1 MKRMEKKT
9 PQVWMRKS
17 IALLIAGL
25 CCGTIW
31 GNTEWHSNPAKNTG
45 TQAAGNAALTDMS
58 YWKDANGN
66 VGSGA
71 PTASDDLIFDNN
83 ATSGSNPLRLR
94 FSTVNFTGNSLQ
106 IGTDARSSTV
116 VFDSTP
122 FACANEG
129 LKLKHG
135 NWWFNSGPGAD
146 RRITCDVT
154 VLAEDATK
162 PFVLHWGQ
170 DQYSNGIGRITG
182 KLKGGA
188 NAQLRLGPWGSK
200 LGDTQPQCARNST
213 FRLSDISE
221 YAGTIT
227 VAAKSAY
234 TNFPGDVANYGTRL
248 WLDTGTTTSPAKL
261 NILRGGSLKLA
272 NRSDVVTVKEL
283 SLASGSRLWFDH
295 TSDIADGKTWH
306 VRATD
311 ALTVEKGA
319 EKVEVLWKAIVRG
332 TTHFRMPILSG
343 PADSTFTADDFKFT
357 FCAPQYNLDMHFEVD
372 NDPETGDRTLYVS
385 THGFVFQQESYS
397 GENDRDGSN
406 GAPSSLTNAPAW
418 WQECI
423 PSPDTTGALYRTAK
437 SLRTLYT
444 PYEPFVFPCAGFW
457 VNHGT
462 LIIQTQTFEVPEF
475 WCDYGTIGTGQGSFG
490 RITSLIAPK
499 IHFFRYNGSTPVVLR
514 TYLQHTF
521 VLKGEIDGDTPMQ
534 LRGWGGTGQPKAIFR
549 LDGPN
554 TNYTGTILVMTDE
567 TRPTYHNFEDLFPTL
582 DVLDGRN
589 LGGRMPTFN
598 PRALTLTTL
607 ARLSMT
613 NGNTVTLADGLNR
626 GVYIYGSGRFH
637 VTGAG
642 TLDVKWPLLL
652 SGKMWKEGTGTLVLG
667 GGMKHEAHDNGT
679 LTDVPRAGSN
689 LFEVVNGTVK
699 IAHADALAGVETT
712 IDSGASL
719 KLAIDP
725 SNADLTAY
733 GIRNTA
739 VDTPFTLAASFGGKL
754 PLTLATEDYVLPE
767 DCHALTNALVTVKDS
782 SAAAVRAMLPNM
794 HPWKP
799 SGLTSSVVSRANPG
813 ESTTTFLLVSKVSG
827 LTVIFR

>member
-1 MKRMEKKT
+1 MKKMATEIQQTWLHR
-9 PQVWMRKS
+9 S
-17 IALLIAGL
+17 IALFIAGL
-25 CCGTIW
+25 CCGTVW
-31 GNTEWHSNPAKNTG
+31 GNTEWHSNPAKNTS

-71 PTASDDLIFDNN
+71 PTANDDLIFDNN
-83 ATSGSNPLRLR
+83 ATSGDRPLRLR

-129 LKLKHG
+129 LKFKHG
-135 NWWFNSGPGAD
+135 HWWFNSGPGAD

-182 KLKGGA
+182 KLKGST
-188 NAQLRLGPWGSK
+188 NAQIRFGPWGSK
-200 LGDTQPQCARNST
+200 LGDTTPVCARNST

-227 VAAKSAY
+227 VAAKPAY
-234 TNFPGDVANYGTRL
+234 TNFPGDVTNFGTRL

-295 TSDIADGKTWH
+295 SDIADGKTWR

-311 ALTVEKGA
+311 ALTVEKGE

-332 TTHFRMPILSG
+332 TRHFRIPILSG

-357 FCAPQYNLDMHFEVD
+357 FCAIQYNLDIHFEVD

-385 THGFVFQQESYS
+385 THGFVFQQDSYS
-397 GENDRDGSN
+397 GEKDRDGTR

-423 PSPDTTGALYRTAK
+423 PSPDTTGTLYRTAL

-444 PYEPFVFPCAGFW
+444 PDEPFVFPCFGFW
-457 VNHGT
+457 VNGGT

-475 WCDYGTIGTGQGSFG
+475 WCDRGTIGTGQGSFG

-499 IHFFRYNGSTPVVLR
+499 IHFFRYNGSTPVTLR
-514 TYLQHTF
+514 TYMQHTF

-554 TNYTGTILVMTDE
+554 TNYTGTILVRTDE
-567 TRPTYHNFEDLFPTL
+567 TRPAYHDFDNQFPTL

-589 LGGRMPTFN
+589 LGGRMPSFN

-652 SGKMWKEGTGTLVLG
+652 SGKMWKEGNGTLVLG
-667 GGMKHEAHDNGT
+667 GEMKHEAHDNGT

-689 LFEVVNGTVK
+689 LFEIVSGTVK
-699 IAHADALAGVETT
+699 IAHADALAGVETH
-712 IDSGASL
+712 IDAGASL

-733 GIRNTA
+733 GIRNTT

-754 PLTLATEDYVLPE
+754 PLTLATEDFTVPE
-767 DCHALTNALVTVKDS
+767 NCHALTNALVTVKDS
-782 SAAAVRAMLPNM
+782 SAAAVRAMLPSLR
-794 HPWKP
+794 PWKP
-799 SGLTSSVVSRANPG
+799 YGLTSTVVARANPG
-813 ESTTTFLLVSKVSG
+813 ENTTTFLLVSKHTG
-827 LTVIFR
+827 LTIIFH